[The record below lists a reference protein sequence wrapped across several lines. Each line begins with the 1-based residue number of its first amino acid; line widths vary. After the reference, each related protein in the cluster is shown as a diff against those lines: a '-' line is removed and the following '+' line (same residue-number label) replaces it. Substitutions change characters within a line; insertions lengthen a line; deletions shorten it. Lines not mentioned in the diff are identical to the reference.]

1 MQIELK
7 GMERLHIGSR
17 PPAEIRR
24 NYHNYL
30 LEDMSELF
38 WEYRLKVS
46 DADYD
51 EIRSRVEYLEH
62 NYHKILG
69 RVFGIMFNTKND
81 RLDMLLYPINGS

>member
-1 MQIELK
+1 MQIELT

-17 PPAEIRR
+17 TPSEIRR

-30 LEDMSELF
+30 LEDMSQLF
-38 WEYRLKVS
+38 REYRDKVS

-51 EIRSRVEYLEH
+51 EIKRRVEYLEH
-62 NYHKILG
+62 GYHIILG
-69 RVFGIMFNTKND
+69 RVFGIMFNTKHD